1 MFANS
6 RDDDAVIIVPSD
18 VANFLGKLRSKDG
31 LFSFE
36 HTKSIQ
42 KVTFCVA
49 VLIIFG
55 KF

>member
-6 RDDDAVIIVPSD
+6 RDDDAVIIVSSI

-36 HTKSIQ
+36 CSKSIQ
-42 KVTFCVA
+42 KLTFRVA
-49 VLIIFG
+49 VLINFR